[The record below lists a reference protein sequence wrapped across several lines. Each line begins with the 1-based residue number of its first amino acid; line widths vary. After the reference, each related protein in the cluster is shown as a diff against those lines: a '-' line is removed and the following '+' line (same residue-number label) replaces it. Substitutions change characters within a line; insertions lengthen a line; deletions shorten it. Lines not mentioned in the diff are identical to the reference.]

1 MIINNIAPTRSN
13 LLRLKDSLRFAAEGY
28 SILDKKRE
36 ALSVELL
43 RLAEK
48 AENQQK
54 KVDSLLAEAYRT
66 LELARLTMGREK
78 MEWAALSVSTGKSVS
93 VIHHGMMGIP
103 LPKIEV
109 FGSTPAMSYSMAGTS
124 TLLDLTQESFEKV
137 LDEIPEL
144 TMLQVS
150 VSRLARELKKT
161 QRRVNALERIF
172 IPNYKDTI
180 HFIEENLEEQDREE
194 IFRLQW
200 LKKKKEAA
208 ADNQK

>member
-13 LLRLKDSLRFAAEGY
+13 LLRLKDSLRFTSEGH

-43 RLAEK
+43 SLVDK
-48 AENQQK
+48 AESQQK
-54 KVDSLLAEAYRT
+54 KVDTLLAEAYRA

-78 MEWAALSVSTGKSVS
+78 MEWAALSVNSGKEVS
-93 VIHHGMMGIP
+93 VINHGMMGIP
-103 LPKIEV
+103 LPKIEAY
-109 FGSTPAMSYSMAGTS
+109 GSDPSLSYSLAGTS
-124 TLLDLTQESFEKV
+124 VLLDLTRESFEKV
-137 LDEIPEL
+137 LNEIPEW

-161 QRRVNALERIF
+161 RRRVNALERIF

-180 HFIEENLEEQDREE
+180 HFIEENLEEQEREE

-208 ADNQK
+208 LLS